1 MTKHHRPRK
10 HLITT
15 TALATLLTAAT
26 LAYTPQA
33 QATPID
39 TIGAGTTTIT
49 YSGAIIDYT
58 VQTSGIYDIIAYGA
72 NGGNGYESLGGQ
84 GAVVGGV
91 FDLNVGT
98 ALNILV
104 GQAGGDSSIYSGGG
118 GGGSFVVS
126 QTSATP
132 LIIAAGGGGGGI
144 FQTSLYTGANGS
156 TSETG
161 SAGDPDAAAGT
172 DGSGGSNDG
181 GGGGGGYKGAAT
193 GAVDAGVGGAS
204 FTEGGKGGFG
214 PGGSGGFGGGG
225 EGGSL
230 SFNGGGG
237 GYNGGGAG
245 GYNGDGGGGGSYL
258 ASDAMALT
266 VSNSLNT
273 LNSQG
278 DGEVV
283 FTYVSPPTPVP
294 EPGSLPLLGTALL
307 GLGLALRSRRKPR

>member
-104 GQAGGDSSIYSGGG
+104 GQAGGDSSIYS
-118 GGGSFVVS
+118 
-126 QTSATP
+126 
-132 LIIAAGGGGGGI
+132 
-144 FQTSLYTGANGS
+144 
-156 TSETG
+156 
-161 SAGDPDAAAGT
+161 
-172 DGSGGSNDG
+172 G

>member
-118 GGGSFVVS
+118 GGG
-126 QTSATP
+126 
-132 LIIAAGGGGGGI
+132 
-144 FQTSLYTGANGS
+144 
-156 TSETG
+156 
-161 SAGDPDAAAGT
+161 
-172 DGSGGSNDG
+172 
-181 GGGGGGYKGAAT
+181 GYKGAAT

-230 SFNGGGG
+230 SFNGGGGGG